1 MTVENE
7 AIIFSEEAAQVPAAD
22 ETPVPD
28 RGEAQMGAEEETPV
42 APQGETSAEDEIQLV
57 GAEEVPDPAGDESPA
72 PVEDE
77 AQAATHDKVRFF
89 VEDEAP
95 PAAKDETEVED
106 QLPEPIGESALA
118 AHADEPLVIVEERAP
133 VVPVDEAPIPVREDA
148 QEEESLGRRQHA
160 RFVVKGGAKGRVA
173 VVWDAVLLNLSLG
186 GALIEHANVVR
197 PGTPS
202 SLELELQGKKIRL
215 RCRVAR
221 SVADRIEKQPDGE
234 RELVY
239 RTGLQFVEPSDE
251 TLQVIGEYL
260 HLLNEDA

>member
-1 MTVENE
+1 MTVQNE
-7 AIIFSEEAAQVPAAD
+7 AMVFPEDEAPVPVGD
-22 ETPVPD
+22 ETPIPD
-28 RGEAQMGAEEETPV
+28 RGEAQVCAEEEMSV
-42 APQGETSAEDEIQLV
+42 AAQGEPSVEDEVRVI
-57 GAEEVPDPAGDESPA
+57 GAEEVPGPAGDEAPT

-77 AQAATHDKVRFF
+77 AQATPHDKVRFF
-89 VEDEAP
+89 VEVEAP
-95 PAAKDETEVED
+95 PAAKDKTEVED
-106 QLPEPIGESALA
+106 RLPVPIGESALIP
-118 AHADEPLVIVEERAP
+118 HG
-133 VVPVDEAPIPVREDA
+133 DEAPIPIREVA
-148 QEEESLGRRQHA
+148 KEEESLERRKHA
-160 RFVVKGGAKGRVA
+160 RFAVKGGAKGRVA
-173 VVWDAVLLNLSLG
+173 AVWDAVLLDLSLG

-251 TLQVIGEYL
+251 TLQVIGDCL
-260 HLLNEDA
+260 HSLTEDE